1 MKVEHDEFVGV
12 YDDVFSPMYCDRL
25 IEYFEWCKNN
35 NKIWNRDT
43 AERFKKDTSTALN
56 PGSQTIEEISFVRE
70 NLTGLIQE
78 FNTCFWDT
86 CYKDYSETY
95 STLDDYEAHTVYSYK
110 IQKTLPGGGY
120 HLWHCESAIKSFT
133 RRIGVYILFLND
145 VEEGGET
152 EFLYLSKRIKP
163 KKGRLVIFPPN
174 FPWTHR
180 GNPPLSG
187 EKYIMTGW
195 IEFT

>member
-1 MKVEHDEFVGV
+1 MNVEHNEFIGV
-12 YDDVFSPMYCDRL
+12 YDNVFSPMYCDKL
-25 IEYFEWCKNN
+25 IDYYEWCKNN
-35 NKIWNRDT
+35 NKTWGRP
-43 AERFKKDTSTALN
+43 EKELYKKDDSTLLN
-56 PGSQTIEEISFVRE
+56 PKNSEEITFTDE
-70 NLTGLIQE
+70 NLSGLIKE
-78 FNTCFWDT
+78 FNNCFWNV

-95 STLDDYEAHTVYSYK
+95 SVLNDYEGHTVYSYK

-120 HLWHCESAIKSFT
+120 HVWHCEDASKNFS
-133 RRIGVYILFLND
+133 RRIGVYILYLND
-145 VEEGGET
+145 IEEGGET
-152 EFLYLSKRIKP
+152 EFLYLSKRVAP

-195 IEFT
+195 IEFG